1 MISDTR
7 KLKQQYMEKNHFV
20 HHKAHMDFP
29 GVMID
34 PKEEDDPLLIKH
46 PLMKAENE
54 VSCVHAYTPAYCCA
68 FLITVFYPLCSGI
81 TSVVSVHFVQQIVLF
96 GASLQ
101 TKEVVLWDVIYKK
114 LKQPL
119 YRPGQALR
127 VPEG

>member
-1 MISDTR
+1 
-7 KLKQQYMEKNHFV
+7 MEKNHFV

-54 VSCVHAYTPAYCCA
+54 VSCVRACTPAYCCA
-68 FLITVFYPLCSGI
+68 LLITVFYPLCSGI